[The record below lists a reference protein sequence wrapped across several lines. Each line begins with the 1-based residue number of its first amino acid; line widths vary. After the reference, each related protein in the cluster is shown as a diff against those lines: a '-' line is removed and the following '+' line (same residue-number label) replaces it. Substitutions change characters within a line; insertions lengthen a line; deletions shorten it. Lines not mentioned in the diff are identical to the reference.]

1 MTEGETGA
9 SQEDDQDRPTVSPP
23 FDPEEFARE
32 VLASPNGQKN
42 DFHSR
47 VTPQGTSRQ
56 PSPQPSSRA
65 GLHATNRPHSGGPRG
80 SVSDRAG
87 PAGLLSLANARIP
100 SSLPPR
106 RKGDAPGAAR
116 GSSWEPKEEGGG
128 WGDFATQPPPAP
140 TYEHGDDPLQGLDDD
155 QPTQPPPPIQQEL
168 IDALAQ
174 SAKPSGIRGE
184 YDDIVDAP
192 VPPVSP
198 IAVEAEA
205 EPTTREMNDRIS
217 LGDYS
222 GALDIAEKLLAIDSS
237 DVGVRACAETCRS
250 VLRQMYSARLGPLD
264 RVPVVMVPRDQF
276 RWLSI
281 DHRAGFVL
289 SLIDGVSTL
298 EMLLD
303 VSGMPE
309 LDALRILSDL
319 AQQRIISFR

>member
-23 FDPEEFARE
+23 FDPAEFARE
-32 VLASPNGQKN
+32 VLAPPPGGQKN

-56 PSPQPSSRA
+56 ALYAA
-65 GLHATNRPHSGGPRG
+65 GVSATNRPHSGAPRG
-80 SVSDRAG
+80 ASDRAG

-100 SSLPPR
+100 SNLPPR
-106 RKGDAPGAAR
+106 RRDVASAAR
-116 GSSWEPKEEGGG
+116 GSSWEPKEESG

-140 TYEHGDDPLQGLDDD
+140 TFGHDDDPLHGIDDD

-174 SAKPSGIRGE
+174 SAKPSGVRGDYE
-184 YDDIVDAP
+184 DIVDAP
-192 VPPVSP
+192 VSSVN
-198 IAVEAEA
+198 VEA

-217 LGDYS
+217 LGDYT
-222 GALDIAEKLLAIDSS
+222 GALDVAEKLLAIDPS

>member
-9 SQEDDQDRPTVSPP
+9 SQEDDQERPTVSPP

-32 VLASPNGQKN
+32 VLAPPNGQKN

-56 PSPQPSSRA
+56 PSPPSSRA
-65 GLHATNRPHSGGPRG
+65 GLHATNRPYSGAPRG

-106 RKGDAPGAAR
+106 RKDREGSGSAAR
-116 GSSWEPKEEGGG
+116 GSSWEPKEDGA

-140 TYEHGDDPLQGLDDD
+140 TFEHGDDPLQGLDDD

-174 SAKPSGIRGE
+174 SAKPSGIRGD

-192 VPPVSP
+192 AASVN
-198 IAVEAEA
+198 VEAEPSA
-205 EPTTREMNDRIS
+205 REMNDRIS

-222 GALDIAEKLLAIDSS
+222 GALDIAEKLLAIDPS